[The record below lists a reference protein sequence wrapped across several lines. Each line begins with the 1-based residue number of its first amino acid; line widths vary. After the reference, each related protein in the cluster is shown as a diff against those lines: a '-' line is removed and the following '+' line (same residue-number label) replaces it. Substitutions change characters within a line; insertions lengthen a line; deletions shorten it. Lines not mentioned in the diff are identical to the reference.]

1 MNSWFLTGEVLKHG
15 IKGTTYK
22 TLWIQAAITSPHE
35 SIQSNKVFL
44 NFPID
49 SDTSTKKGRIGQA
62 VISKL
67 DKCRFFFAQDIAIVP
82 INVGVKKEDGSGWD
96 NKEVPGVRGNIS
108 NLSLSQERYPLLNN
122 GSVSGTV
129 GKYITTGSVEKYL
142 VQERYRNPKTNEY
155 KIREVPILNPNPVG
169 QDLSGKSIC
178 VFASMCGV
186 TPERESKTFGWAKN
200 IIIL

>member
-15 IKGTTYK
+15 IKGTTFK
-22 TLWIQAAITSPHE
+22 TLWIQAVVSSPDI
-35 SIQSNKVFL
+35 SIQSNKIFL

-49 SDTSTKKGRIGQA
+49 SDTSSKKGRIAQA

-67 DKCRFFFAQDIAIVP
+67 EKSRFFFAQDIAVVP
-82 INVGVKKEDGSGWD
+82 INVGVKKEDGTWD

-108 NLSLSQERYPLLNN
+108 NLSLSTERYPELNN

-129 GKYITTGSVEKYL
+129 GKYITTASVEKYL
-142 VQERYRNPKTNEY
+142 IQERYRNPKTNEY

-169 QDLSGKSIC
+169 QDLTGKSVYVSAI
-178 VFASMCGV
+178 MCGV
-186 TPERESKTFGWAKN
+186 TPERESKTFGWTKK